1 MGTRKSTPFI
11 SLQINGKYKDFTD
24 FYDENKDVIY
34 ENILNV
40 FKQFKSTRKK
50 SLALFVSAK
59 IMNVDWETE
68 FIFHKEESIVLKR
81 DLIPYFEMIEDY
93 EKCCEIKNL
102 YQELT
107 NKN

>member
-1 MGTRKSTPFI
+1 
-11 SLQINGKYKDFTD
+11 
-24 FYDENKDVIY
+24 
-34 ENILNV
+34 
-40 FKQFKSTRKK
+40 
-50 SLALFVSAK
+50 VSAK